1 VAIPLAIMP
10 LRKWLKRPIAK
21 ATLLSTQLLALVAQ
35 LALHVLKA
43 LRLTL
48 LVMLA
53 LLLLAVR

>member
-1 VAIPLAIMP
+1 MP
-10 LRKWLKRPIAK
+10 LRKWLKLLIAK
-21 ATLLSTQLLALVAQ
+21 ATLLSTLLLALVAQ

-48 LVMLA
+48 LVTLA